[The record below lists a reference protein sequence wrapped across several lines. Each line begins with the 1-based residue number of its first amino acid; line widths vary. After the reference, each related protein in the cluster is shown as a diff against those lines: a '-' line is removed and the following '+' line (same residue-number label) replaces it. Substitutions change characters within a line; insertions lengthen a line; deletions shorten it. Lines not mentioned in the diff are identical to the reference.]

1 MRGES
6 CWISDGLFISELD
19 GINNH
24 IGEELG
30 LFSVLG
36 IETQIWI
43 GHNPSCIDLGTF
55 HFYRHGGF

>member
-1 MRGES
+1 MDYS
-6 CWISDGLFISELD
+6 LVSWMVLTIIL
-19 GINNH
+19 
-24 IGEELG
+24 GEELG